1 MIYKF
6 KKFRIIFT
14 LLIFY
19 AIAQPLQAQTSG
31 SLWLMTFA
39 PGSAN
44 LSDATID
51 KATLTFIDSL
61 MKRTDIEVSFLGG
74 ADPTNWQLFGKK
86 VKHQVS
92 DTWDQAKKLE
102 RASMLRQ
109 RYNKGQIGTTDE
121 PIRGVKVVWEPKRP
135 DIFKLQEQIDYA
147 HNRIDSLTA
156 LLSALD
162 KSQGMTAL
170 IPDPSLA
177 PVVPE
182 RVFNEYPLMHSTF
195 APDWEIKTGFMVWSA
210 GGPYDLSVPYMGIAL
225 KRLDWA
231 FELQGGF
238 TPWSEYRSTS
248 RRGDALL
255 MGSFHLYPREW
266 WHIKAGVFS
275 GWEFLTESDVWTM
288 KIMGITIGPKF
299 NWRFFETYVGYTY
312 GKLSSLTDEYW
323 SSGALITTN
332 FRLKLN

>member
-1 MIYKF
+1 MANKF
-6 KKFRIIFT
+6 KQFRIIF
-14 LLIFY
+14 LFLINY
-19 AIAQPLQAQTSG
+19 ALMQELPAQTSG
-31 SLWLMTFA
+31 SLWIMTFA

-44 LSDATID
+44 ISDATID
-51 KATLTFIDSL
+51 KATLTYIDSL
-61 MKRTDIEVSFLGG
+61 MKRNDIEVTFLGG

-102 RASMLRQ
+102 RASILRQ

-121 PIRGVKVVWEPKRP
+121 PVRGVKVVWEPKRP
-135 DIFKLQEQIDYA
+135 DLFKLKEQIEYA
-147 HNRIDSLTA
+147 HDRIDSLNA
-156 LLSALD
+156 LLNALN
-162 KSQGMTAL
+162 QPRETMAV
-170 IPDPSLA
+170 IQEPSTRSDE
-177 PVVPE
+177 PE
-182 RVFNEYPLMHSTF
+182 QLVNNYPLLNSTLT
-195 APDWEIKTGFMVWSA
+195 PDWEIKTGFMVWSA

-238 TPWSEYRSTS
+238 MPWSEYRSTS
-248 RRGDALL
+248 KRGNALL
-255 MGSFHLYPREW
+255 MGSFHLFPREW
-266 WHIKAGVFS
+266 LHIKTGVFS

-288 KIMGITIGPKF
+288 KFMGLTIGPKF
-299 NWRFFETYVGYTY
+299 NWHFFETYLGYTY

-323 SSGALITTN
+323 CSGALITTN